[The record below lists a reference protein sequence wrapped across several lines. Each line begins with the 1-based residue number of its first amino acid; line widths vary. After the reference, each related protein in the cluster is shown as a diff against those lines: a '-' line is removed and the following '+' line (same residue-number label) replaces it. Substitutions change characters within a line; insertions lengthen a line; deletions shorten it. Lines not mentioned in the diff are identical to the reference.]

1 MAQYT
6 PSFIRDTLSGYDTFV
21 RTALED
27 GDMERVGR
35 KEEEIVSSNLIQIH
49 IISLF
54 FFFNLYRKPF
64 IKFAS
69 A

>member
-35 KEEEIVSSNLIQIH
+35 KEEEIVSSNLILIH

-54 FFFNLYRKPF
+54 FFFSIYTESLL
-64 IKFAS
+64 
-69 A
+69 